1 VDAVLEP
8 DHDGGWVRVVIRM
21 PASIKSPLPAH
32 TAEPA

>member
-1 VDAVLEP
+1 VDVIREP

-21 PASIKSPLPAH
+21 PATIKSPLPAQ